1 MSNPFRSL
9 KYLPWSILFQS
20 AAVTIAIATVLDYGL
35 SWGVTQWAETQPES
49 ALPAILSGLFVVT
62 LLASYGIGAL
72 VLLITERFFREVVLS
87 AETLWALIGCVIALY
102 WLRTLIPVPGL
113 LMQMDLYNITLIS
126 LGCFFTGKRY
136 WR

>member
-1 MSNPFRSL
+1 MANPFRSL

-72 VLLITERFFREVVLS
+72 ALLITERFFREVVLS